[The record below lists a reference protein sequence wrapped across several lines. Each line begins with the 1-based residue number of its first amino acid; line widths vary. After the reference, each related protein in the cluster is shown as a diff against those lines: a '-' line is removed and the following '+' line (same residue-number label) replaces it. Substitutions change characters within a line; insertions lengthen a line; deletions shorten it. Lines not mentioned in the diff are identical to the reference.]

1 MNTTKTILLLTGVAM
16 MGGLKLEAQ
25 TTPGP
30 QPNICNRPCWA
41 ARAPNCGLTTMT
53 SLTRAIVHHTAAP
66 SDWNTTSIDTSK
78 PKIRAV
84 QNYHMDAQGW
94 CDIGYHFLV
103 DKLGNIF
110 EGRDNSMF
118 GLRRGIHDACNGNS
132 FGFTLLGY
140 FHPPYNHVPTT
151 EMLNSYYATIAW
163 RMPAGW
169 SPYGSGTY
177 CGKTVGFLDGHKKV
191 VATACPGDNVHPN
204 LITEN
209 YFGGPMRT
217 SVAQRRTPAPP
228 TGVVVDNQAA
238 TYLGTWS
245 VGTSSGDKYGPDY
258 RFRSTAAVSEP
269 ATFTG
274 NITAGTKTV
283 YAWWPAGS
291 NRSTTAPY
299 IVAHAGGTTTVSK
312 NQQVNGGSWQSLGSW
327 SFNAG
332 NNTVKLSCWTGTGF
346 VVMADAVMW
355 Q

>member
-1 MNTTKTILLLTGVAM
+1 MNTKQILLLTSSLAFL
-16 MGGLKLEAQ
+16 GGIDLQAQ

-30 QPNICNRPCWA
+30 QPNICTRPCWG
-41 ARAPNCGLTTMT
+41 ARAPNCALGTMT
-53 SLTRAIVHHTAAP
+53 ALTRAIVHHTAAP
-66 SDWNTTSIDTSK
+66 SDFNTTTIETSK

-94 CDIGYHFLV
+94 CDVGYHFLF

-140 FHPPYNHVPTT
+140 FHPPYNNVATP
-151 EMLNSYYATIAW
+151 EMLNAYYTTIAW
-163 RMPAGW
+163 RMPSGW
-169 SPYGSGTY
+169 TPYGSGTY
-177 CGKTVGFLDGHKKV
+177 CSKTVGFLDGHKKV
-191 VATACPGDNVHPN
+191 VATACPGDNIHPN

-217 SVAQRRTPAPP
+217 GVAQRRTPAPV
-228 TGVVVDNQAA
+228 TEVIVDNQAA
-238 TYLGTWS
+238 TYVGTWA
-245 VGTSSGDKYGPDY
+245 VGSSSADKYGADY
-258 RFRSTAAVSEP
+258 HFRSTAAVSEP

-274 NITAGTKTV
+274 NITAGSKGV
-283 YAWWPAGS
+283 YAWWPAGA
-291 NRSTTAPY
+291 NRSATAPF

-312 NQQVNGGSWQSLGSW
+312 NQQVSGGSWQHLGTW

-332 NNTVKLSCWTGTGF
+332 NNTVKLSCWTTTGF
-346 VVMADAVMW
+346 VVVADAVKW